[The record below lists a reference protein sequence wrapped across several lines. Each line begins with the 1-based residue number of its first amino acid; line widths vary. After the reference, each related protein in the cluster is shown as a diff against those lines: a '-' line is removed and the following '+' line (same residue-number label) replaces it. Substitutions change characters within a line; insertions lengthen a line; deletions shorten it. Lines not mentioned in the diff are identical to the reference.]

1 MHSSLCICILSNIR
15 YLNVFEVLEYRFKMH
30 VLMSEPN
37 LIDFNISLKTY
48 FLQHCETICNGLHQS
63 NQKHKNIILS
73 INCIK
78 VNIVL
83 VA

>member
-1 MHSSLCICILSNIR
+1 
-15 YLNVFEVLEYRFKMH
+15 MH

-37 LIDFNISLKTY
+37 LMDFVLKTY
-48 FLQHCETICNGLHQS
+48 FLQHYETICNRLHQS
-63 NQKHKNIILS
+63 NHKHKNIILS

-78 VNIVL
+78 VTIVL